1 MIDAGGNP
9 WLAMALNNA
18 WANRTLY
25 DAVQGLSQDA
35 FIADRP
41 GFFPS
46 LCKTLNHVYEV
57 DLYYIDSLEAGGRGL
72 AVYDR
77 DEVRDAAALSV
88 LQAEA
93 DMHFAAFCRAMTP
106 ERLHETRVTERDE
119 GRIEE
124 TVAALILHLVQHQV
138 HHRGQAHVQLQDAG
152 VAPPQLDEF
161 YLEYDRAE
169 TAGGYWR

>member
-25 DAVQGLSQDA
+25 EAVSGLSDEA
-35 FIADRP
+35 FRAKRP

-57 DLYYIDSLEAGGRGL
+57 DLYYIDALEAGGRGL

-93 DMHFAAFCRAMTP
+93 DMRFAAFCRAMTP

-169 TAGGYWR
+169 TARGYWR

>member
-1 MIDAGGNP
+1 MDAGENP

-25 DAVQGLSQDA
+25 GAMRGLTPDA
-35 FIADRP
+35 FLANRP

-46 LCKTLNHVYEV
+46 LCKTLNHIYEV
-57 DLYYIDSLEAGGRGL
+57 DLYYLDALESGGRGL
-72 AVYDR
+72 TVYDR
-77 DEVRDAAALSV
+77 DEVRDAATLSV

-93 DMHFAAFCRAMTP
+93 DTRFAAFCREMTL
-106 ERLHETRVTERDE
+106 ERLSETRVTERYE

-152 VAPPQLDEF
+152 VAPPQLDDF
-161 YLEYDRAE
+161 YLQYDKAE
-169 TAGGYWR
+169 TARAYWS